1 LSAQET
7 ANEPTLQVMVTSR
20 AQEKASAL
28 LRERDLEQGLLR
40 VFVVGA
46 GCSGVQYGMA
56 LSGEADDDDT
66 VLNLGT
72 VKLVV
77 DSQSLPFV
85 EGAQIDFLE
94 EDLRSGF
101 TITNPSA
108 PSGGGCGGGCSC
120 GRQSS

>member
-1 LSAQET
+1 MSAQET
-7 ANEPTLQVMVTSR
+7 ANETTLQVMVTPR

-28 LRERDLEQGLLR
+28 LRERELEQGLLR

-66 VLNLGT
+66 VVNLGT

-101 TITNPSA
+101 TITNPNA

-120 GRQSS
+120 GRQS